1 MWKKRVLSNSRDNP
15 MTLPDER
22 YRAVKWAE
30 RFLQELATNPLKYPR
45 VPKSVRKEAHSILRH
60 YPGTWDMER
69 AAQACPE
76 VFQKEMHPLVRMIA
90 EHKQEDINNP
100 DTTTPNKPD

>member
-1 MWKKRVLSNSRDNP
+1 

-30 RFLQELATNPLKYPR
+30 RFLKELATDKKKYPR
-45 VPKSVRKEAHSILRH
+45 IPTAVRKEAHSILRH
-60 YPGTWDMER
+60 YPGSWDMER
-69 AAQACPE
+69 AARACPD
-76 VFQKEMHPLVRMIA
+76 VFQQEMHPLVRMIA

-100 DTTTPNKPD
+100 DTKTS